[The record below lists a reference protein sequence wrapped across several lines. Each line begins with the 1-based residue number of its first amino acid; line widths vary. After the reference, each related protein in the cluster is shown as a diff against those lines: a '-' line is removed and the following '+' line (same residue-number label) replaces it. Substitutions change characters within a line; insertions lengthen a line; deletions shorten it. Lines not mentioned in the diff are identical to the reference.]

1 MPDLRPLLWP
11 RSVAL
16 IGASDN
22 KDIIRGRLLH
32 IMLLRG
38 FPGQIFPVTPSRAE
52 VQGLK
57 AYPSVAALPEP
68 VDLAIIVIP
77 AAAVLPVLN
86 ECGVR
91 GIKAAIIITSGFA
104 EETGEA
110 ARIRQEELREI
121 ATRYDMAI
129 CGPNCE
135 GLVNAL
141 HPMAATFSPSLENQD
156 YRLVPD
162 VAAGRPISVIAQSGA
177 LSFSYLNRG
186 APRQLRFTYLI
197 SSGNE
202 ATLEGLDYVDYM
214 LDEERTDIF
223 LLYMEAVRSADT
235 FRKVAAKAACLAKPI
250 IVGKVGRSEA
260 GRRAAASHT
269 GALAGSDH
277 AYDALFRRYGIVRCE
292 DIDQMIDTAAAF
304 AFNPLPRGRRVV
316 VLSASGGGAA
326 WMADMLVAHGLELPE
341 LDAETRKE
349 IDPLL
354 PSYASS
360 QNPVDL
366 TAQATREV
374 GYAKVIE
381 ILQRSSVVDMVV
393 VVGSLATE
401 TLLRRDIG
409 ALARVAQASTVP
421 IAFCAYTNASPAA
434 VTLLAEAGIPAYTS
448 MINCAKALRALA
460 DYAAFQRRWRGR
472 VEPEREPPA
481 AEIDRRLREAG
492 PVLCE
497 YEAKD
502 LLAAFGVPRPREE
515 MTGDEAAAVA
525 AAGRLGY
532 PVALKVQSPDITH
545 KTEAGAVALAIAT
558 ETDLRQAYRRV
569 LTSARAAHPG
579 ADIRGVLVQQMA
591 PPGIEMIVG
600 VTRDE
605 TFGPLLMLGL
615 GGVYVEV
622 LRDVAFAPAPLT
634 PNDARDL
641 LGELRGARLLE
652 GVRGA
657 PPSDVEALVDLLV
670 AVSGFAADHRD
681 TVAEI
686 DLNPVIVHPRGQGLS
701 VVDALI
707 VTAGHRPA
715 TPTPSGGR
723 WRGPGRQPRD
733 R

>member
-11 RSVAL
+11 NSIAL
-16 IGASDN
+16 VGASDN

-38 FPGQIFPVTPSRAE
+38 FPGHIFPVTPSRVE

-77 AAAVLPVLN
+77 SAAVLQVLD
-86 ECGVR
+86 ECGAR

-104 EETGEA
+104 EERGEE
-110 ARIRQEELREI
+110 ARVRQEELRRI
-121 ATRYDMAI
+121 AARYDMAI

-141 HPMAATFSPSLENQD
+141 KPMAATFSPSLENQD
-156 YRLVPD
+156 YRLIPE

-214 LDEERTDIF
+214 LDEGRTDIF
-223 LLYMEAVRSADT
+223 LMYMEAVRSADT
-235 FRKVAAKAACLAKPI
+235 FRRVAGKAARLAKPI
-250 IVGKVGRSEA
+250 IVGKVGRSDV

-269 GALAGSDH
+269 GALAGSDS
-277 AYDALFRRYGIVRCE
+277 AYDALFRRYGIVRCD

-326 WMADMLVAHGLELPE
+326 WMADMLVVHGLELPE

-374 GYAKVIE
+374 GYARVIE
-381 ILQRSSVVDMVV
+381 ILQRSPVVDMIV

-401 TLLRRDIG
+401 TLLRRDIAG
-409 ALARVAQASTVP
+409 LARVVQASSVP
-421 IAFCAYTNASPAA
+421 IAFCAYTNASLAA
-434 VTLLAEAGIPAYTS
+434 VTLLAGAGIPAFTS

-460 DYAAFQRRWRGR
+460 EYADFQRRWRGR
-472 VEPEREPPA
+472 IEPERTPPPSA
-481 AEIDRRLREAG
+481 AEVARRLREAG

-497 YEAKD
+497 YEAKE
-502 LLAAFGVPRPREE
+502 LLVAYGVPRPREE
-515 MTGDEAAAVA
+515 LASSGEGAAA

-532 PVALKVQSPDITH
+532 PVALKVQSPDIVH

-558 ETDLRQAYRRV
+558 KADLRRAYRRV
-569 LTSARAAHPG
+569 LSSARAAQPD
-579 ADIRGVLVQQMA
+579 ADLRGVLVQQMA
-591 PPGIEMIVG
+591 PPGVEMIVG
-600 VTRDE
+600 VTHDE
-605 TFGPLLMLGL
+605 TFGPVLMLGL
-615 GGVYVEV
+615 GGVHVEV
-622 LRDVAFAPAPLT
+622 LRDVAFAPVPLT
-634 PNDARDL
+634 PEDARDL
-641 LGELRGARLLE
+641 LGQLRGARLLE

-670 AVSGFAADHRD
+670 AVSCFAADHRD
-681 TVAEI
+681 TVTEI
-686 DLNPVIVHPRGQGLS
+686 DLNPVIVHTRGQGLS

-707 VTAGHRPA
+707 VT
-715 TPTPSGGR
+715 GGR
-723 WRGPGRQPRD
+723 
-733 R
+733 

>member
-11 RSVAL
+11 NSIAL
-16 IGASDN
+16 VGASDN

-38 FPGQIFPVTPSRAE
+38 FPGKIFPVTPSRAE

-77 AAAVLPVLN
+77 SAAVLQVLD
-86 ECGVR
+86 ECGAR

-104 EETGEA
+104 EERGEE
-110 ARIRQEELREI
+110 ARGRQEELRRI
-121 ATRYDMAI
+121 AARYDMAI

-141 HPMAATFSPSLENQD
+141 KPMAATFSPSLENQD
-156 YRLVPD
+156 YRLIPE
-162 VAAGRPISVIAQSGA
+162 VATGRAISVIAQSGA

-214 LDEERTDIF
+214 LDEGRTDIF
-223 LLYMEAVRSADT
+223 LVYMEAVRSADT
-235 FRKVAAKAACLAKPI
+235 FRRVAAKAARLAKPI
-250 IVGKVGRSEA
+250 IVGKIGRSDA

-269 GALAGSDH
+269 GALAGSDS

-326 WMADMLVAHGLELPE
+326 WMADMLAAQGLELPE
-341 LDAETRKE
+341 LDVETRKE

-374 GYAKVIE
+374 GYARVIE
-381 ILQRSSVVDMVV
+381 ILQRSPVVDMIV

-401 TLLRRDIG
+401 TLLRRDIAG
-409 ALARVAQASTVP
+409 LARVAQASSVP

-434 VTLLAEAGIPAYTS
+434 VTLLAGAGIPAYTS

-460 DYAAFQRRWRGR
+460 DYADFQRRWRGR
-472 VEPEREPPA
+472 IEPERTPPPSA
-481 AEIDRRLREAG
+481 AEVARRLRAAG
-492 PVLCE
+492 SVLCE
-497 YEAKD
+497 YEAKE
-502 LLAAFGVPRPREE
+502 LLAAYGVPRSREE
-515 MTGDEAAAVA
+515 LASSGEGAAA

-532 PVALKVQSPDITH
+532 PVALKVQSPDIVH

-558 ETDLRQAYRRV
+558 KADLRRAYRRV
-569 LTSARAAHPG
+569 LSSARAAQPD
-579 ADIRGVLVQQMA
+579 ADLRGVLVQQMA
-591 PPGIEMIVG
+591 PPGVEMIVG

-605 TFGPLLMLGL
+605 TFGPVLMLGL
-615 GGVYVEV
+615 GGVHVEV
-622 LRDVAFAPAPLT
+622 LRDVAFAPVPLT
-634 PNDARDL
+634 PEDARDL
-641 LGELRGARLLE
+641 LGQLRVARLLE

-657 PPSDVEALVDLLV
+657 PPSDVEGLVDLLV
-670 AVSGFAADHRD
+670 AVSCFAADHRD

-686 DLNPVIVHPRGQGLS
+686 DLNPVIVHARGQGLS

-707 VTAGHRPA
+707 VTGSR
-715 TPTPSGGR
+715 
-723 WRGPGRQPRD
+723 
-733 R
+733 

>member
-11 RSVAL
+11 RTVAL
-16 IGASDN
+16 VGASDN
-22 KDIIRGRLLH
+22 KEIIRGRLLH

-77 AAAVLPVLN
+77 SAAVLQVLD
-86 ECGVR
+86 ECGAL

-104 EETGEA
+104 EERGEE
-110 ARIRQEELREI
+110 ARVRQEELRRI
-121 ATRYDMAI
+121 AARYDMAI

-156 YRLVPD
+156 YRLVPE
-162 VAAGRPISVIAQSGA
+162 VTGGRPISVIAQSGA

-202 ATLEGLDYVDYM
+202 ATLEGLDYVDFM
-214 LDEERTDIF
+214 LDEGRTDIF
-223 LLYMEAVRSADT
+223 LMYMEAVRSADT
-235 FRKVAAKAACLAKPI
+235 FRRVAAKAARLAKPI

-269 GALAGSDH
+269 GALAGSDS
-277 AYDALFRRYGIVRCE
+277 AYGALFRHYGIVRCD

-326 WMADMLVAHGLELPE
+326 WMADMLVAHGLEMPE

-374 GYAKVIE
+374 GYARVIE
-381 ILQRSSVVDMVV
+381 ILQRSRMVDMVV

-401 TLLRRDIG
+401 TLLRRDIA
-409 ALARVAQASTVP
+409 ALGRVAQASTVP

-434 VTLLAEAGIPAYTS
+434 VTLLAGAGIPAYTS

-460 DYAAFQRRWRGR
+460 DYAEFQRRSRGR
-472 VEPEREPPA
+472 VEPERTPSARA
-481 AEIDRRLREAG
+481 AEVDRHLREAG

-497 YEAKD
+497 YEAKEI
-502 LLAAFGVPRPREE
+502 LAAYGVPRPREE
-515 MTGDEAAAVA
+515 LVRDAEGAAAA
-525 AAGRLGY
+525 AARLGY
-532 PVALKVQSPDITH
+532 PVALKVQSPHITH
-545 KTEAGAVALAIAT
+545 KTEAGAVALAIT
-558 ETDLRQAYRRV
+558 TKTDLRRAYRHV
-569 LTSARAAHPG
+569 LSSARAVYPE
-579 ADIRGVLVQQMA
+579 ADVRGVLVQQMA
-591 PPGIEMIVG
+591 LAGIEMIVG

-615 GGVYVEV
+615 GGVHVEV
-622 LRDVAFAPAPLT
+622 LRDVAFAPVPLT
-634 PNDARDL
+634 ADDARDL
-641 LGELRGARLLE
+641 LGQLRGARLLD

-657 PPSDVEALVDLLV
+657 PPSDVQALVDLLV
-670 AVSGFAADHRD
+670 AVSCFAADHRD

-701 VVDALI
+701 IVDALI
-707 VTAGHRPA
+707 VTGA
-715 TPTPSGGR
+715 
-723 WRGPGRQPRD
+723 
-733 R
+733 

>member
-11 RSVAL
+11 SSIAL
-16 IGASDN
+16 VGASDN
-22 KDIIRGRLLH
+22 KEIIRGRLLH

-52 VQGLK
+52 VQGLQ

-77 AAAVLPVLN
+77 SAAVLQVLS
-86 ECGVR
+86 ECGAR
-91 GIKAAIIITSGFA
+91 GIKAAIIITSGFG
-104 EETGEA
+104 EERGEE
-110 ARIRQEELREI
+110 ARVRQEELQRI
-121 ATRYDMAI
+121 AARYDMAI

-141 HPMAATFSPSLENQD
+141 KPMAATFSPSLENQD
-156 YRLVPD
+156 YRLIPE
-162 VAAGRPISVIAQSGA
+162 VAAGRAISVIAQSGA

-186 APRQLRFTYLI
+186 APRQLRFTYLV

-223 LLYMEAVRSADT
+223 LMYMEAVRNADT
-235 FRKVAAKAACLAKPI
+235 FRRVAAKAARLAKPI
-250 IVGKVGRSEA
+250 IVGKVGRSDA

-269 GALAGSDH
+269 GALAGSDS

-326 WMADMLVAHGLELPE
+326 WMADMFAAQGLELPE
-341 LDAETRKE
+341 LDVQTRKE

-374 GYAKVIE
+374 GYARVIE
-381 ILQRSSVVDMVV
+381 ILQRSPMVDMIV

-401 TLLRRDIG
+401 TLLRRDIAG
-409 ALARVAQASTVP
+409 LARVAQASTVP

-434 VTLLAEAGIPAYTS
+434 VTLLAGAGIPAYTS
-448 MINCAKALRALA
+448 MVNGAKALRALA
-460 DYAAFQRRWRGR
+460 DYADFQRRWRGR
-472 VEPEREPPA
+472 IEPERTPSA
-481 AEIDRRLREAG
+481 RVTDVDRRLRAAG
-492 PVLCE
+492 SVLCE
-497 YEAKD
+497 YEAKE
-502 LLAAFGVPRPREE
+502 LLAAYGVPRPREE
-515 MTGDEAAAVA
+515 MTTDEAGAVVSAA
-525 AAGRLGY
+525 RLGY

-545 KTEAGAVALAIAT
+545 KTEVGAVALGIAT

-569 LTSARAAHPG
+569 LSSARAAHPG
-579 ADIRGVLVQQMA
+579 ADIRGVLVQRMA
-591 PPGIEMIVG
+591 SVGIEMIVG

-605 TFGPLLMLGL
+605 TFGPMLMLGL
-615 GGVYVEV
+615 GGIYVEV
-622 LRDVAFAPAPLT
+622 LRDVGFAPVPLT
-634 PNDARDL
+634 PQDARDL
-641 LGELRGARLLE
+641 VGQLRGATLLE
-652 GVRGA
+652 GKRGA
-657 PPSDVEALVDLLV
+657 PPSDVDALVDVLV
-670 AVSGFAADHRD
+670 GVSCFAADHGE

-686 DLNPVIVHPRGQGLS
+686 DLNPVIVHPRGHGLS

-707 VTAGHRPA
+707 VT
-715 TPTPSGGR
+715 GGR
-723 WRGPGRQPRD
+723 
-733 R
+733 

>member
-11 RSVAL
+11 RSIAL
-16 IGASDN
+16 VGASDN

-52 VQGLK
+52 VQGLQ

-77 AAAVLPVLN
+77 SAAVLQVLS
-86 ECGVR
+86 ECGAR

-104 EETGEA
+104 EERGEQ
-110 ARIRQEELREI
+110 ARVRQEELQSI
-121 ATRYDMAI
+121 AARYDMAI

-141 HPMAATFSPSLENQD
+141 KPMAATFSPSLENQD
-156 YRLVPD
+156 YRLLPE
-162 VAAGRPISVIAQSGA
+162 VATGRPISVIAQSGA

-223 LLYMEAVRSADT
+223 LMYMEAVRNADT
-235 FRKVAAKAACLAKPI
+235 FHRVAAKAARLAKPI
-250 IVGKVGRSEA
+250 IVGKVGRSDA

-269 GALAGSDH
+269 GALAGSDS

-326 WMADMLVAHGLELPE
+326 WMADMFAAQGLELPE
-341 LDAETRKE
+341 LDVQTRKE

-374 GYAKVIE
+374 GYARVIE
-381 ILQRSSVVDMVV
+381 ILQRSPVVDMIV

-401 TLLRRDIG
+401 TLLRRDIAG
-409 ALARVAQASTVP
+409 LTRVAQASTVP

-434 VTLLAEAGIPAYTS
+434 VTLLAGAGIPAYTS
-448 MINCAKALRALA
+448 MVNCAKALRALA
-460 DYAAFQRRWRGR
+460 DYADFQRRWRGR
-472 VEPEREPPA
+472 IEPGRTPSA
-481 AEIDRRLREAG
+481 RAIDVDRRLRAAG
-492 PVLCE
+492 SVLCE
-497 YEAKD
+497 YEAKE
-502 LLAAFGVPRPREE
+502 LLAAYGIPRPREE
-515 MTGDEAAAVA
+515 MTSNAEGAAA

-532 PVALKVQSPDITH
+532 PVALKVQSPNITH
-545 KTEAGAVALAIAT
+545 KTEAGAVALAIGT
-558 ETDLRQAYRRV
+558 KTDLRRAYRRV
-569 LTSARAAHPG
+569 LSSARAAHPD
-579 ADIRGVLVQQMA
+579 ADLRGVLVQQMA
-591 PPGIEMIVG
+591 PPGVEMIVG

-615 GGVYVEV
+615 GGVHVEV
-622 LRDVAFAPAPLT
+622 LRDVAFAPVPLT
-634 PNDARDL
+634 PEDARDL
-641 LGELRGARLLE
+641 LGQLRGARLLQ

-670 AVSGFAADHRD
+670 AVSCFAADHRD

-707 VTAGHRPA
+707 VT
-715 TPTPSGGR
+715 TGR
-723 WRGPGRQPRD
+723 
-733 R
+733 

>member
-22 KDIIRGRLLH
+22 KEIIRGRLLH

-38 FPGQIFPVTPSRAE
+38 FPGSIYPVTPSRAE
-52 VQGLK
+52 VQGLR
-57 AYPSVAALPEP
+57 AYPSVSDLPGP

-77 AAAVLPVLN
+77 AAAVLRVLD
-86 ECGVR
+86 ECGAR

-104 EETGEA
+104 EERGEE
-110 ARIRQEELREI
+110 ARVRQEELRRI
-121 ATRYDMAI
+121 AARHDMAI

-141 HPMAATFSPSLENQD
+141 GSMAATFSPSLENQD
-156 YRLVPD
+156 YRLLPEVD
-162 VAAGRPISVIAQSGA
+162 GGRPISVIAQSGA

-214 LDEERTDIF
+214 LDEARTDIF
-223 LLYMEAVRSADT
+223 LMYMEAVRNADT
-235 FRKVAAKAACLAKPI
+235 FRRVAAKAARLAKPI
-250 IVGKVGRSEA
+250 IVGKVGRSDA

-269 GALAGSDH
+269 GALAGADS
-277 AYDALFRRYGIVRCE
+277 AYDALFRRYGIVRCD
-292 DIDQMIDTAAAF
+292 DIDQMIDTAALF
-304 AFNPLPRGRRVV
+304 AFNPLPRGRRVA

-326 WMADMLVAHGLELPE
+326 WMADMFAAHGLELPE

-374 GYAKVIE
+374 GYARVIE
-381 ILQRSSVVDMVV
+381 ILQRSPVIDMVV

-401 TLLRRDIG
+401 TLLRRDIV
-409 ALARVAQASTVP
+409 ALGRVAKTSTVP

-434 VTLLAEAGIPAYTS
+434 VTLLAGAGIPAYTS
-448 MINCAKALRALA
+448 MMNCAKALRALA
-460 DYAAFQRRWRGR
+460 DYAEFQRRWAQR
-472 VEPEREPPA
+472 VEPAPMAVATTA
-481 AEIDRRLREAG
+481 AVGRRLRDAG

-502 LLAAFGVPRPREE
+502 LLAAYGVARPREE
-515 MTGDEAAAVA
+515 MADSEATAVA
-525 AAGRLGY
+525 AAARIGY

-545 KTEAGAVALAIAT
+545 KTEAGAVALSIAS
-558 ETDLRQAYRRV
+558 EAELRDAYRRV
-569 LTSARAAHPG
+569 RGAARAAHPG
-579 ADIRGVLVQQMA
+579 AEMRGVLVQQMA
-591 PPGIEMIVG
+591 AAGVEMIVG
-600 VTRDE
+600 VARDE

-615 GGVYVEV
+615 GGIYVEV
-622 LRDVAFAPAPLT
+622 LRDVAFAPAPLS
-634 PNDARDL
+634 PDDARDL
-641 LGELRGARLLE
+641 LGQLRGARLLE

-657 PPSDVEALVDLLV
+657 PPADVEALADLLV
-670 AVSGFAADHRD
+670 AVSRFAADHGD

-707 VTAGHRPA
+707 VT
-715 TPTPSGGR
+715 GR
-723 WRGPGRQPRD
+723 R
-733 R
+733 

>member
-16 IGASDN
+16 VGASDN
-22 KDIIRGRLLH
+22 KEIIRGRLLH

-77 AAAVLPVLN
+77 AAVVLQVLD

-104 EETGEA
+104 EESGKD
-110 ARIRQEELREI
+110 ARVRQEELRRI

-141 HPMAATFSPSLENQD
+141 SPMAATFSPSLENQD
-156 YRLVPD
+156 YPLVPE

-214 LDEERTDIF
+214 LDEGRTDVF
-223 LLYMEAVRSADT
+223 LMYMEAVRSADT
-235 FRKVAAKAACLAKPI
+235 FRRVAAKAARLAKPI
-250 IVGKVGRSEA
+250 IVGKVGRSDA

-269 GALAGSDH
+269 GALAGSDR
-277 AYDALFRRYGIVRCE
+277 AYDALFWRYGIIRCE

-326 WMADMLVAHGLELPE
+326 WMADMLAAHGLELPE

-381 ILQRSSVVDMVV
+381 ILQRSPVVDMVV

-401 TLLRRDIG
+401 TLLRRDIE

-434 VTLLAEAGIPAYTS
+434 VTLLAGAGIPAYTS
-448 MINCAKALRALA
+448 MLNCAKALRALA
-460 DYAAFQRRWRGR
+460 DYAQFQRRWRGR
-472 VEPEREPPA
+472 VEPERMPPA
-481 AEIDRRLREAG
+481 TTAEVGRRLREAG

-497 YEAKD
+497 YEAKGF
-502 LLAAFGVPRPREE
+502 LAAYGVPRPREE
-515 MTGDEAAAVA
+515 MASDEGAAAA
-525 AAGRLGY
+525 AAARLGY
-532 PVALKVQSPDITH
+532 PVVLKVQSPDITH
-545 KTEAGAVALAIAT
+545 KTEVGAVVLGIAT
-558 ETDLRQAYRRV
+558 EADLRQAYRRV
-569 LTSARAAHPG
+569 LSSAGAAHPG

-591 PPGIEMIVG
+591 PVGIEMIVG

-605 TFGPLLMLGL
+605 TFGPMLMLGL
-615 GGVYVEV
+615 GGIYVEV
-622 LRDVAFAPAPLT
+622 LRDVVFAPAPLT
-634 PNDARDL
+634 PEDARDL
-641 LGELRGARLLE
+641 LVQLRGARLLE
-652 GVRGA
+652 GMRGA
-657 PPSDVEALVDLLV
+657 RPSDVEALVDLLV
-670 AVSGFAADHRD
+670 AVSCFAADHRD

-686 DLNPVIVHPRGQGLS
+686 DLNPVIVHPRGHGLS

-707 VTAGHRPA
+707 VT
-715 TPTPSGGR
+715 GGR
-723 WRGPGRQPRD
+723 
-733 R
+733 

>member
-11 RSVAL
+11 RSVA
-16 IGASDN
+16 IVGASDN
-22 KDIIRGRLLH
+22 KEIIRGRLLH

-38 FPGQIFPVTPSRAE
+38 FPGQIYPVTPSRTE
-52 VQGLK
+52 VQGLR

-68 VDLAIIVIP
+68 VDLAVIVIP
-77 AAAVLPVLN
+77 SAAVLQVLD

-91 GIKAAIIITSGFA
+91 GIKAAVIITSGFA
-104 EETGEA
+104 EEKGEE
-110 ARIRQEELREI
+110 ARVRQEELRRI
-121 ATRYDMAI
+121 AARYDMAI

-141 HPMAATFSPSLENQD
+141 RPMAATFSPSLENQD
-156 YRLVPD
+156 YRLIPEVTP
-162 VAAGRPISVIAQSGA
+162 GRPISVIAQSGA

-186 APRQLRFTYLI
+186 APRQLRFTYLV

-214 LDEERTDIF
+214 LDEGRTDIF

-235 FRKVAAKAACLAKPI
+235 FRRVAAKAARLAKPI
-250 IVGKVGRSEA
+250 IVGKVGRSDA

-269 GALAGSDH
+269 GALAGSDR

-304 AFNPLPRGRRVV
+304 AFNPLPTGRRVV

-326 WMADMLVAHGLELPE
+326 WMADMLAAQGLELPE
-341 LDAETRKE
+341 LDAETRKK

-374 GYAKVIE
+374 GYARVIE
-381 ILQRSSVVDMVV
+381 ILQHSPVVDMVV

-401 TLLRRDIG
+401 TLLRRDIA
-409 ALARVAQASTVP
+409 ALARVTLASTVP
-421 IAFCAYTNASPAA
+421 IAFCAYTNASSAA
-434 VTLLAEAGIPAYTS
+434 VTLLAGAGIPAYTS

-460 DYAAFQRRWRGR
+460 DYAEFQRRWHERM
-472 VEPEREPPA
+472 EPEPTPA
-481 AEIDRRLREAG
+481 ARVAEADRRLRAAG

-497 YEAKD
+497 YEAKE
-502 LLAAFGVPRPREE
+502 LLAAYGVPRPGEE
-515 MTGDEAAAVA
+515 MTSTVQGATAAAT
-525 AAGRLGY
+525 RLAY

-545 KTEAGAVALAIAT
+545 KTEAGAVALGIAT
-558 ETDLRQAYRRV
+558 RTALRRAYRRV
-569 LTSARAAHPG
+569 LASARAAHPG
-579 ADIRGVLVQQMA
+579 ADLRGVLVQQMA
-591 PPGIEMIVG
+591 PAGIEMIVG
-600 VTRDE
+600 ITRDE

-615 GGVYVEV
+615 GGIHVEV
-622 LRDVAFAPAPLT
+622 LRDVAFAPVPLT
-634 PNDARDL
+634 HRDARHL
-641 LGELRGARLLE
+641 LGQLRGARLLD
-652 GVRGA
+652 GVRGG
-657 PPSDVEALVDLLV
+657 PPADVRALVDLLV
-670 AVSGFAADHRD
+670 AVSGFAADHREI
-681 TVAEI
+681 VAEI

-707 VTAGHRPA
+707 VTT
-715 TPTPSGGR
+715 TP
-723 WRGPGRQPRD
+723 
-733 R
+733 